1 MAEPIEGVILDL
13 SGVLYQG
20 DETLPGAREALQELR
35 DLGLPVRCVTN
46 TTRTTGSALLDKLD
60 RLGLKVDEEELLT
73 AARAARDLLERR
85 GLTPLLVTRPDLKSE
100 FAGLSGGEPDAV
112 LIGDAAEGF
121 HYEALNQAF
130 RLLMQGAP
138 LLAINRNRYFA
149 EGDTLSLDAGPFVA
163 ALEYAAGVEAEVIG
177 KPQPA
182 LFQAAAQSMGCAPER
197 CVMVGD
203 DVEADVNGALA
214 AGMHGLLV
222 RTGKFQDAD
231 PQRLERGGEVVTDI
245 REAVTWIAGRR

>member
-1 MAEPIEGVILDL
+1 MTEPVEGVVLDL

-20 DETLPGAREALQELR
+20 DEALPGAREALAQLR
-35 DLGLPVRCVTN
+35 DLGLPLRFVTN
-46 TTRTTGSALLDKLD
+46 TTRTTASALLEKLV
-60 RLGLKVDEEELLT
+60 RLGLEVAEEELLT

-85 GLTPLLVTRPDLKSE
+85 GLTPLLVIRPELKPE
-100 FAGLSGGEPDAV
+100 FEGLPERAPDAV
-112 LIGDAAEGF
+112 LIADAAEGF
-121 HYEALNQAF
+121 HYQVLNQAF

-149 EGDTLSLDAGPFVA
+149 DGQALSLDAGPFVA

-182 LFQAAAQSMGCAPER
+182 LFQAAARSMGWAPQR

-203 DVEADVNGALA
+203 DVESDINGALA

-222 RTGKFQDAD
+222 RTGKFQDGD
-231 PQRLERGGEVVTDI
+231 QRHLEPGGEVVADI
-245 REAVTWIAGRR
+245 RAAANWIAERR